1 MKYALIGCGRISPNH
16 IRAALDNGLDIVAL
30 CDLDQQKMQDTA
42 AKLPHPVTH
51 YTDYRQLLAE
61 SEAQMIAIATD
72 SGVHAELALAAI
84 AAGKHVLIEKPVALS
99 MADARRICKAAQ
111 ESDVTVGV
119 CHQNRFNHAVV
130 EMRKALEE
138 GRFGK
143 LSHGAVAVRWNRS
156 EAYYDQAAWRGTWV
170 QDGGTLMN
178 QCIHGIDLLRW
189 MMGDE
194 IEEVCGMTARR
205 MHTHTECEDI
215 GMAVVRF
222 RNGALGTV
230 EGTANV
236 YPNDME
242 ETLCLFGEQGTVKL
256 GGNSVNQIELWKF
269 ADGDEDK
276 SHVKEQAANVYG
288 NGHTRLYADFLD
300 AISQNRAPLV
310 DTYAGMAALEL
321 VLAIYKSQK
330 EGGVVRLPLIDFDCN
345 DMKEKTND

>member
-1 MKYALIGCGRISPNH
+1 MKYALIGCGRVSPNH
-16 IRAALDNGLDIVAL
+16 IRAALENGLEIVAL
-30 CDLDQQKMQDTA
+30 CDLNAEKMEKTVKD
-42 AKLPHPVTH
+42 LSGEISC
-51 YTDYRQLLAE
+51 YTDYRRMLAE
-61 SEAQMIAIATD
+61 SDAQMVAIATD
-72 SGVHAELALAAI
+72 SGTHAELALAAI

-111 ESDVTVGV
+111 ESHVTVGV
-119 CHQNRFNHAVV
+119 CHQNRFNLAVAQLRQAV
-130 EMRKALEE
+130 EK

-156 EAYYDQAAWRGTWV
+156 EDYYDQAPWRGTWA

-194 IEEVCGMTARR
+194 ITEVCGMTARR
-205 MHTHTECEDI
+205 MHERTECEDI

-222 RNGALGTV
+222 CNGALGTI

-236 YPNDME
+236 YPRDME
-242 ETLCLFGEQGTVKL
+242 ETLSIFGERGTVSL
-256 GGNSVNQIELWKF
+256 GGGSVNRVDRWLF
-269 ADGDEDK
+269 ADGNEDMTQYA
-276 SHVKEQAANVYG
+276 ERPENVYG
-288 NGHTRLYADFLD
+288 NGHTRLYGDFLE
-300 AISQNRAPLV
+300 AIAEGREPLV

-330 EGGVVRLPLIDFDCN
+330 EGRIVKLPLEDFDCR
-345 DMKEKTND
+345 DMEEEL